1 MTDVD
6 QVGDPIAAVDALVA
20 GVDPG
25 LSSPGVESRDVVL
38 VTGPWL
44 AGSTGVIAALR
55 ERLPDHEF
63 VEAEEIA
70 AAHAPAA
77 VVFVVSAVAPL
88 AESDCALI
96 DIAAQHTDLV
106 IGAVSKIDVHRGWR
120 DVLAEDRSRLAA
132 HAPRYE
138 DVPWVGVSASPDL
151 GEPNIDELVDLLTAR
166 LEDSDVKR
174 RNRLR
179 AWESRLQ
186 TVISRYDKDG
196 AGDDRRA
203 RVTSLR
209 TRRDGVARERRV
221 SKSERTI
228 ALRSQI
234 QQARVQLAYFA
245 RNRCA
250 SVLSELQEDAASM
263 TRRRLPEF
271 EGYVRTRV
279 DEVVDEV
286 EEGTTKHLGDMATE
300 LGLTPPEPPPPPTP
314 PKFVSPPLKS
324 RRLETRL
331 MMVLGAGFGLG
342 IALGVSRLFA
352 GIAPGLTLAGMAVGG
367 VIGLVLTVW
376 VVGMR
381 GLLSDR
387 AMLDRWVGVVIGLLQ
402 ASEEEHVATRVL
414 EAEAELTA
422 DVARRDEADA
432 ETAAAQIG
440 EIDAELR
447 EHAVATARVAALRD
461 RRLPPLQKALDTVRE
476 ELAGGSQNR
485 PRGA

>member
-1 MTDVD
+1 
-6 QVGDPIAAVDALVA
+6 
-20 GVDPG
+20 
-25 LSSPGVESRDVVL
+25 
-38 VTGPWL
+38 
-44 AGSTGVIAALR
+44 
-55 ERLPDHEF
+55 
-63 VEAEEIA
+63 
-70 AAHAPAA
+70 
-77 VVFVVSAVAPL
+77 
-88 AESDCALI
+88 
-96 DIAAQHTDLV
+96 
-106 IGAVSKIDVHRGWR
+106 
-120 DVLAEDRSRLAA
+120 
-132 HAPRYE
+132 
-138 DVPWVGVSASPDL
+138 
-151 GEPNIDELVDLLTAR
+151 
-166 LEDSDVKR
+166 
-174 RNRLR
+174 
-179 AWESRLQ
+179 
-186 TVISRYDKDG
+186 VISRYDKDG

-209 TRRDGVARERRV
+209 TRRDGVTRERRV

-245 RNRCA
+245 RSRCA

-286 EEGTTKHLGDMATE
+286 EEGATKHLGDMATE
-300 LGLTPPEPPPPPTP
+300 LGLTPPEPPPPATP

-342 IALGVSRLFA
+342 IALGISRLFA
-352 GIAPGLTLAGMAVGG
+352 GIAPGLTFAGMAVGG

-387 AMLDRWVGVVIGLLQ
+387 AMLDRWVGVVIGPLQ
-402 ASEEEHVATRVL
+402 ASVEERVATRVL
-414 EAEAELTA
+414 EAEADLTA

-447 EHAVATARVAALRD
+447 EHAVATARAAALRD

-476 ELAGGSQNR
+476 ELAGGPQN
-485 PRGA
+485 